1 MSNFST
7 LCVSDLHLKDFS
19 FRNQHLDMFEYNASL
34 EMFKKVYDII
44 EEYKVENL
52 YILGDLLD
60 AVGLAQSLDLMH
72 QFFTGLPKRLN
83 IKLISGNHELIEGK
97 AKKQYYFNTIKQKM
111 LDNYGVEVLEYTE
124 IGKTLFCGHNSISKL
139 ENLSKNY
146 DIVYSHFRSNLMPL
160 ASDEIN
166 IEMLEHK
173 AKLVICGD
181 IHSKNLRGNIVYCG
195 SPIDTSFGSSNELPE
210 HTPSVL
216 ILNEETLDWKWLDT
230 LTNTHRKI
238 KKVYPSVKKFLL
250 EVEELEIR
258 AKEYNLFYK
267 IIVQDK
273 KHQLKQLN
281 TNLYK
286 HFAIIEPSITDLVF
300 EKQNNEIAKKVVES
314 LSSKDVS
321 NNLLEFILKN
331 NSRNDL
337 VESIKRIYHS
347 YDVGAIN
354 DKN

>member
-1 MSNFST
+1 
-7 LCVSDLHLKDFS
+7 
-19 FRNQHLDMFEYNASL
+19 MFEYNASL
-34 EMFKKVYDII
+34 EMFKKIYAII
-44 EEYKVENL
+44 EEHNIENL
-52 YILGDLLD
+52 YILGDILD

-72 QFFTGLPKRLN
+72 QFFTGLPKGLN

-97 AKKQYYFNTIKQKM
+97 SKKQYYFNTIKQKM

-139 ENLSKNY
+139 ENLSKHY

-166 IEMLEHK
+166 VEMLEHK

-181 IHSKNLRGNIVYCG
+181 IHWKSLSGNIVYCG
-195 SPIDTSFGSSNELPE
+195 SPIDVSFSSSNELPD
-210 HTPSVL
+210 HQPSVL
-216 ILNEETLDWKWLDT
+216 ILDEDTLGWVWKDT
-230 LTNTHRKI
+230 LTTSYRKY
-238 KKVYPSVKKFLL
+238 KRVYPSVKKFLEDIENL
-250 EVEELEIR
+250 EQDAIS
-258 AKEYNLFYK
+258 NNNFYK

-273 KHQLKQLN
+273 KHHLKQLN
-281 TNLYK
+281 VNLYK

-337 VESIKRIYHS
+337 VENIKRTYHS